1 MSKRTNAWQWR
12 DYVRAR
18 SAPGFSDDL
27 HESRTQ
33 PYDSRVRDFKDD
45 IMRPLVVRM
54 LRNAPETWWSI
65 LNYWGFGPE
74 SYASESDKRKWEM
87 ASHLYNLTDADA
99 TAALRDL
106 LGEIATDRG
115 GVWFLNDD
123 YPAPEPPDPEPV
135 VHDLPRLY
143 PDT

>member
-12 DYVRAR
+12 DYVGKSKALAERAR
-18 SAPGFSDDL
+18 SAPRFSDADDL
-27 HESRTQ
+27 HASQTQ

-74 SYASESDKRKWEM
+74 SYASESDRRK
-87 ASHLYNLTDADA
+87 SPSRY
-99 TAALRDL
+99 
-106 LGEIATDRG
+106 
-115 GVWFLNDD
+115 V
-123 YPAPEPPDPEPV
+123 
-135 VHDLPRLY
+135 
-143 PDT
+143 